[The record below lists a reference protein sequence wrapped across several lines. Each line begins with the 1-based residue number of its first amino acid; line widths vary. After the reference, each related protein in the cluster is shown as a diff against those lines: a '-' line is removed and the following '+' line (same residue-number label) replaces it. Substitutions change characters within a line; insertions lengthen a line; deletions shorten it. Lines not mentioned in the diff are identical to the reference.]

1 MLREFHVKNFRT
13 LLDVRINLQPLT
25 VFIGPNNSGKSNMV
39 RAIKKFAELHKGQ
52 QVPQDWAASPK
63 PLSYFVVVDK
73 DGDDFQLNVQWPNDS
88 YPQGIVSLRISGA
101 ADFQIDVGARSQEL
115 KGFGGANV
123 DSSNPAGLL
132 KSLLTWPKTAPPSWR
147 QVSDFF
153 AATRVISLSVPSLR
167 APASIG
173 PKPELGERG
182 EGFAAVLD
190 DIAGN
195 NPRIKKVIDQE
206 LARVAPGVSGF
217 TTQASATGQKVA
229 ALIENDAVYPASDVS
244 DGLLLYLGI
253 TTAAQLTAGSLLIIE
268 EPENGIHPRRLRAL
282 LDQLRNVVKAGTQ
295 VILTT
300 HSPLIVSEFRDT
312 PEAVVV
318 FDRDPTLG
326 TRVRMLDENE
336 PMLKDLGEMSL
347 GDLWTSGAI
356 GGVPAL

>member
-39 RAIKKFAELHKGQ
+39 RAIKKFAELHRGQ
-52 QVPQDWAASPK
+52 QNPQDWNPTPQ
-63 PLSYFVVVDK
+63 PLSYFVAAE
-73 DGDDFQLNVQWPNDS
+73 DGGDAFQFNVLWPTDN
-88 YPQGIVSLRISGA
+88 YLHGLISVRVTGTA
-101 ADFQIDVGARSQEL
+101 HFQIDVEPRGQEL
-115 KGFGGANV
+115 KGFGGANL
-123 DSSNPAGLL
+123 DQNPANLL
-132 KSLLTWPKTAPPSWR
+132 KSLLTWPRTAPPSWKR
-147 QVSDFF
+147 VSEFF
-153 AATRVISLSVPSLR
+153 AAARVISLSVPALR
-167 APASIG
+167 APTSIG

-206 LARVAPGVSGF
+206 LATVAPGVSGF
-217 TTQASATGQKVA
+217 TTQASGMGQKVA
-229 ALIENDAVYPASDVS
+229 ALIENDAVFPASDVS

-282 LDQLRNVVKAGTQ
+282 LDQLRTVVKAGTQ

-300 HSPLIVSEFRDT
+300 HSPLIVNEFRDT

-318 FDRDPTLG
+318 FDRDPIEG
-326 TRVRMLDENE
+326 TRVRMLDESE

-356 GGVPAL
+356 GGVPAQ

>member
-39 RAIKKFAELHKGQ
+39 RAIKKFAELHRGQ
-52 QVPQDWAASPK
+52 QAPQDWEASPK
-63 PLSYFVVVDK
+63 PLSYFVVAAQG
-73 DGDDFQLNVQWPNDS
+73 GDDFRFDFQWPADTH
-88 YPQGIVSLRISGA
+88 PRGIVGLHVTGA
-101 ADFQIDVGARSQEL
+101 ANFQIVVDKWSQGL
-115 KGFGGANV
+115 KGFGGESV
-123 DSSNPAGLL
+123 DSSHPSALL

-167 APASIG
+167 APAQIG

-282 LDQLRNVVKAGTQ
+282 LDQLRSVVKAGTQ

-326 TRVRMLDENE
+326 TRVRMLDESE